1 MAWLQRVGLES
12 LKFGPLSWFVF
23 LNFLVDSL
31 PYAMTNAH
39 SLLRLQSAPHRII
52 IVWGCVSLRV
62 TRRPRWSACPWP
74 TFSVRILENSIAFES
89 KNAPSACVILLCQS
103 VLSLLPTLKSNLKNA
118 ATCRCR
124 RRHTSKFDQSDDSEL
139 QRQWPLLVLSCGPC
153 KCQHR

>member
-1 MAWLQRVGLES
+1 M
-12 LKFGPLSWFVF
+12 KFGPLSWFVF
-23 LNFLVDSL
+23 LNFLVDSI

-39 SLLRLQSAPHRII
+39 SLLRLQSAPHRHII
-52 IVWGCVSLRV
+52 IAWGCVSRRV
-62 TRRPRWSACPWP
+62 TRRCGVIRRPRWSACPWP

-118 ATCRCR
+118 ATR
-124 RRHTSKFDQSDDSEL
+124 RRRRRRTSKFDQSDDSEL
-139 QRQWPLLVLSCGPC
+139 QRQWPLLVLSCSPC